1 MAITPAS
8 PLHCGSH
15 QGSVG
20 MVCETFRRMT
30 ALGQTYTHADWQY
43 AYGTPCT
50 GPDVADERRID
61 IAPHAGG
68 GVAVRH
74 TKRSLSYHRA
84 RQLS

>member
-1 MAITPAS
+1 
-8 PLHCGSH
+8 
-15 QGSVG
+15 
-20 MVCETFRRMT
+20 MT
-30 ALGQTYTHADWQY
+30 ALRQTYTHADWQY

-74 TKRSLSYHRA
+74 TMCCLQFRDLGGPESAYHEFSVLS
-84 RQLS
+84 